1 VGGAWA
7 IAAIALELS
16 SGDREAGR
24 MRGEFSGVRWACATI
39 APWCLASGLLM
50 SFTAAADVDASAGGS
65 RAVRE
70 MNRARHSYFVA
81 GPGTADLA
89 ALIAPDVV
97 VNRLRAP
104 WLAPPSDE
112 DAEDGVPGSAPR
124 TDLKRNMRDFPSVER
139 ATKSDPLI
147 QLRPAFG
154 QGSSHDGELA
164 AATFGRTG
172 PAGADERL
180 SFEPGDPWTNQVIG
194 TNSFVGWS
202 EEDGSTARAP
212 RGAFT
217 SAADIVSATTRAK
230 LTAGNPDGST
240 PAAPRAVRLSS
251 TTPAPPDSTP
261 IEIAAVPVSFS
272 ELVALN
278 SRELTKEKGV
288 TTARKEEGEKP
299 KYAELIDPDH
309 MGREERC
316 LAEAVYFEARSEP
329 EAGQAAVAQ
338 VVMNR
343 VKSGLYPTSIC
354 GVVYQNRNRYLGC
367 QFTFACEGKSLRVT
381 EPDAWARATRIATNV
396 IKGDTYLANVGAAL
410 NYHANYVRPSWARYL
425 QRTSTI
431 GHHIFYKPRDTDG

>member
-1 VGGAWA
+1 
-7 IAAIALELS
+7 
-16 SGDREAGR
+16 
-24 MRGEFSGVRWACATI
+24 MRGEFSGLRWAGATI

-50 SFTAAADVDASAGGS
+50 SFTASADIEASAGGS

-70 MNRARHSYFVA
+70 ADHPRPSYFVA

-89 ALIAPDVV
+89 LLIAPEIA

-104 WLAPPSDE
+104 WLTPPSDTALN
-112 DAEDGVPGSAPR
+112 DAPR
-124 TDLKRNMRDFPSVER
+124 GDAPRMELKRDVQGFPTVER
-139 ATKSDPLI
+139 AMKGDPLI
-147 QLRPAFG
+147 QLRTG
-154 QGSSHDGELA
+154 HWQGSGRERELA
-164 AATFGRTG
+164 AATFGKLDLSL
-172 PAGADERL
+172 ADDRP
-180 SFEPGDPWTNQVIG
+180 SFEPGDPWTNELVG
-194 TNSFVGWS
+194 SKSFVGWS
-202 EEDGSTARAP
+202 VEDGATARAP

-230 LTAGNPDGST
+230 LTASNPDGAT
-240 PAAPRAVRLSS
+240 PAVPRAVRLSS

-261 IEIAAVPVSFS
+261 IEIAAVPVSFP
-272 ELVALN
+272 ELASLN
-278 SRELTKEKGV
+278 SRELAKDKGI

-299 KYAELIDPDH
+299 KYAELVAPDH

-338 VVMNR
+338 VVLNR

-354 GVVYQNRNRYLGC
+354 GVVYQNRDRYLGC

-381 EPDAWARATRIATNV
+381 EPDAWARATKVAMNV
-396 IKGDTYLANVGAAL
+396 LKGDTYLANVGDSL
-410 NYHANYVRPSWARYL
+410 NYHANYVRPGWARYL
-425 QRTSTI
+425 QRTSII

>member
-1 VGGAWA
+1 M
-7 IAAIALELS
+7 
-16 SGDREAGR
+16 RE
-24 MRGEFSGVRWACATI
+24 EFSGLRWACATI

-50 SFTAAADVDASAGGS
+50 SFTASADIEASAGGS

-70 MNRARHSYFVA
+70 IDHARPSYFVA
-81 GPGTADLA
+81 GPGSTDLA
-89 ALIAPDVV
+89 LLTTPEIA

-104 WLAPPSDE
+104 WLDPPSDAGLA
-112 DAEDGVPGSAPR
+112 DVPPGDAPR
-124 TDLKRNMRDFPSVER
+124 ADLKHDVSVFPTVER
-139 ATKSDPLI
+139 ASKSDPLI
-147 QLRPAFG
+147 ALRPALGQASDHETALAKASFG
-154 QGSSHDGELA
+154 K
-164 AATFGRTG
+164 R
-172 PAGADERL
+172 GAVVDEPL
-180 SFEPGDPWTNQVIG
+180 SFEPGDPWTNQLIRSK
-194 TNSFVGWS
+194 SFVGWS
-202 EEDGSTARAP
+202 VEDGATARAP

-240 PAAPRAVRLSS
+240 PGAPRAARLAS
-251 TTPAPPDSTP
+251 TTPVPPDSTP
-261 IEIAAVPVSFS
+261 IEIAAVPVSFPEYWS
-272 ELVALN
+272 PS
-278 SRELTKEKGV
+278 SRDLAKDKGV
-288 TTARKEEGEKP
+288 TTLRKEELEKP
-299 KYAELIDPDH
+299 SYAELVAPEH

-367 QFTFACEGKSLRVT
+367 QFTFACEGRSLRVT
-381 EPDAWARATRIATNV
+381 EPDAWARATRVAMNV
-396 IKGDTYLANVGAAL
+396 LKGDTYLTNVGGAL

-425 QRTSTI
+425 QRTSII

>member
-1 VGGAWA
+1 
-7 IAAIALELS
+7 
-16 SGDREAGR
+16 
-24 MRGEFSGVRWACATI
+24 MRREFSGVRWACATI

-50 SFTAAADVDASAGGS
+50 SFTASADIDTIGGGS

-70 MNRARHSYFVA
+70 LDRARHAYFVA
-81 GPGTADLA
+81 GPGSADLA
-89 ALIAPDVV
+89 LLIGPDIA

-104 WLAPPSDE
+104 WLEPPSD
-112 DAEDGVPGSAPR
+112 AGSKDGVIGNAPR
-124 TDLKRNMRDFPSVER
+124 TDLKRDMRGFPSVER
-139 ATKSDPLI
+139 STKGDPLI

-154 QGSSHDGELA
+154 QRSAHESELA
-164 AATFGRTG
+164 AASFGR
-172 PAGADERL
+172 PRPERRDERL
-180 SFEPGDPWTNQVIG
+180 SFEPGDPWTNQVVG
-194 TNSFVGWS
+194 ANRFVDWS
-202 EEDGSTARAP
+202 AEDGATKRAA

-217 SAADIVSATTRAK
+217 SAADITSATTRAK
-230 LTAGNPDGST
+230 LTASNPDGAT
-240 PAAPRAVRLSS
+240 PAAPRAARLSS

-278 SRELTKEKGV
+278 SRELAKEKGA

-299 KYAELIDPDH
+299 NYAELVAPDR

-343 VKSGLYPTSIC
+343 VKSGLYPSSIC

-396 IKGDTYLANVGAAL
+396 LKGDTYLANVGGAL

-425 QRTSTI
+425 QRTSVI